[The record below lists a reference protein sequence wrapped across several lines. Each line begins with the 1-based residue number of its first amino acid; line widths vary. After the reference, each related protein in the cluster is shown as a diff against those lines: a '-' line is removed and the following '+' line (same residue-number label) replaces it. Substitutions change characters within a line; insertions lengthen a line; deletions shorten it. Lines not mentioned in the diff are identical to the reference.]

1 MRGNQMTV
9 DDVMP
14 NPTVLAGIRADIEA
28 YEAARVQAAKSVRWR
43 VPVFLAILLAIVV
56 VVASVLNSL
65 ANPFEQWRSAP
76 HVFLYVAG
84 FIVAIFVYFLA
95 MGPARQ
101 AQQDFRDRLF
111 PTIFRFIEDFRYG
124 QGQPPASFDRLPR
137 EMVGSFNR
145 QSFDDVITG
154 RYRGFPFELFEA
166 HLAQKANKSESV
178 AFKGIGLAF
187 EAVSPFP
194 GILIAGRKAG
204 VVGGFLKNLFGGGSL
219 EEIQSGVADLDNA
232 YDFRTDNPSA
242 AKPLI
247 VGRLAQALKWL
258 GETWPSGQAL
268 VALRGSDAFLLLPM
282 EKDYF
287 ELPGISTPLGYD
299 QHVKPMIADLVTLL
313 ETAALVRQVGGEPNR
328 TSA

>member
-1 MRGNQMTV
+1 MNV

-14 NPTVLAGIRADIEA
+14 DPKLLAGIRADIES
-28 YEAARVQAAKSVRWR
+28 YEAKRMRAAASVRWR
-43 VPVFLAILLAIVV
+43 VPLFLIILAVLTYFAAVF
-56 VVASVLNSL
+56 LNSL

-84 FIVAIFVYFLA
+84 FILAIFAFFWA
-95 MGPARQ
+95 MAPVRQ
-101 AQQDFRDRLF
+101 TQQDFRNRLF
-111 PTIFRFIEDFRYG
+111 PTIFRFIEDFRYN

-145 QSFDDVITG
+145 ESFDDVVTG

-166 HLAQKANKSESV
+166 RLAQKAGKSEDV
-178 AFKGIGLAF
+178 AFKGVGLAF
-187 EAVSPFP
+187 EAASPFP

-204 VVGGFLKNLFGGGSL
+204 MAGGFFKNLFGGGSL
-219 EEIQSGVADLDNA
+219 EDIQSGVADLDNA
-232 YDFRTDNPSA
+232 YDFRTDNADA

-268 VALRGSDAFLLLPM
+268 VALRGSDAFLLLPL

-287 ELPGISTPLGYD
+287 ELPGIATPLAYD
-299 QHVKPMIADLVTLL
+299 EHVRPMIADLVTLL
-313 ETAALVRQVGGEPNR
+313 ETAALVRQVGGN
-328 TSA
+328 AV

>member
-1 MRGNQMTV
+1 MTV

-14 NPTVLAGIRADIEA
+14 DPNMLAGVKADIEA
-28 YEAARVQAAKSVRWR
+28 YETARAKAAKSVRWR
-43 VPVFLAILLAIVV
+43 VPLFLAILAVAVI
-56 VVASVLNSL
+56 VVASMLNSL

-84 FIVAIFVYFLA
+84 LVAAIFVFFWA
-95 MGPARQ
+95 MAPARQ
-101 AQQDFRDRLF
+101 TQQDFRNRLF
-111 PTIFRFIEDFRYG
+111 PTVFRFIEDFRYSRN
-124 QGQPPASFDRLPR
+124 QPPASFDRLPR
-137 EMVGSFNR
+137 EMVGVFNR
-145 QSFDDVITG
+145 QTFDDVITG

-166 HLAQKANKSESV
+166 RLAQKADKSESV
-178 AFKGIGLAF
+178 AFKGVGLAF
-187 EAVSPFP
+187 EAASPFP

-204 VVGGFLKNLFGGGSL
+204 MVGGFFKNLFGGGSL

-232 YDFRTDNPSA
+232 YDFRTDNPDA

-268 VALRGSDAFLLLPM
+268 VALRGSDAFLLLPL

-287 ELPGISTPLGYD
+287 ELPGISTPLSYD
-299 QHVKPMIADLVTLL
+299 DHVRPMIADLVTLL
-313 ETAALVRQVGGEPNR
+313 ETAALVRQVGG
-328 TSA
+328 SK